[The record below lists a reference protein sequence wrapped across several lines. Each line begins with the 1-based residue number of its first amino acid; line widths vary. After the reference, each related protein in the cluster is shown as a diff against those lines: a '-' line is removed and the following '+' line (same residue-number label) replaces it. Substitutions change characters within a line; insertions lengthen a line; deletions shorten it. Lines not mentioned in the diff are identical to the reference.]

1 LAANPPDED
10 PFPVDGADPHPLP
23 IVDAVHIE
31 NPLNNA
37 DLDGNQVVQNNLH
50 NEAGIAPNV
59 PAANQQFGNNAFDAV
74 INELEIADNIQ
85 ENEQGVAMD
94 DNSNI
99 TITASVSD
107 GNLSNKMV
115 QT

>member
-23 IVDAVHIE
+23 IVDVVHIE

-85 ENEQGVAMD
+85 ENDQGVAMD

-99 TITASVSD
+99 TVT
-107 GNLSNKMV
+107 
-115 QT
+115 